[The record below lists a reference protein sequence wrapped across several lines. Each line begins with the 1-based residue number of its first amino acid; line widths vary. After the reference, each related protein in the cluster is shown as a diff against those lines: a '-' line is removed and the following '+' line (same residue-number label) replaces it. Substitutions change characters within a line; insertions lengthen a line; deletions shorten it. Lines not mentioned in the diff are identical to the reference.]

1 MQADYTKLDQ
11 PAVLAALFYPRADI
25 TPPPAGAIDVT
36 IPVGDGATV
45 GGRFHM
51 AAEPKAVNIL
61 FFHGNGE
68 VVADYDD
75 LGPRY
80 NAKELSLL
88 AVDYRGYGRSTGTP
102 TASNMLA
109 DAHLVLAWIKEW
121 LAKNE
126 RTGPLVVMGRSLGS
140 APAVELAAGNDPA
153 IAGLIIES
161 GFAFTV
167 PLLEQMGLDPAA
179 MGICEGD
186 CFRNQHKIALFVK
199 PTYILHAQFDQII
212 SLTSAE
218 TLQAQSGASA
228 KEFAIIPGADHNN
241 IIEKVGDMYFSEI
254 KRFTGKLGK
263 PQRRAKPGVR
273 G

>member
-1 MQADYTKLDQ
+1 MQMNYTKLDQ
-11 PAVLAALFYPRADI
+11 PAVLAALFHPRAD
-25 TPPPAGAIDVT
+25 TSPTPAGAVDVS
-36 IPVGDGATV
+36 IPVGDGITV
-45 GGRFHM
+45 GGRLHPAPDAM
-51 AAEPKAVNIL
+51 AANIL

-68 VVADYDD
+68 VAADYDD

-80 NAKELSLL
+80 NAKGLSLL
-88 AVDYRGYGRSTGTP
+88 AVDYRGYGRSTGVP

-109 DAHLVLAWIKEW
+109 DAHLILAWIKEW
-121 LAKNE
+121 LAKEE

-140 APAVELAAGNDPA
+140 APALELAAGRDPA

-167 PLLEQMGLDPAA
+167 PLLKNLGIDCAGL
-179 MGICEGD
+179 GITEGD
-186 CFRNQHKIALFVK
+186 CFRNQHKIAAYDK

-212 SLTSAE
+212 ALDSAE
-218 TLQAQSGASA
+218 TLQAQSGAHA

-263 PQRRAKPGVR
+263 PQRRAKAGVR